1 MQEPPLDKF
10 GMNMYCNTFL
20 NLFYEIYHHQL
31 VPQHKRRERIL
42 CLCPYVREMNVWGN
56 YVKRDLLVAP
66 MWQQDKTAI
75 DCAYNHPSI
84 KFIAL
89 LI

>member
-31 VPQHKRRERIL
+31 FLNIKEENEYYAYAL
-42 CLCPYVREMNVWGN
+42 MF
-56 YVKRDLLVAP
+56 VKW
-66 MWQQDKTAI
+66 MFGETT
-75 DCAYNHPSI
+75 
-84 KFIAL
+84 
-89 LI
+89 

>member
-20 NLFYEIYHHQL
+20 NHFMKFTIITH
-31 VPQHKRRERIL
+31 VPQHKRREQIL

-56 YVKRDLLVAP
+56 YVKEILLVAP
-66 MWQQDKTAI
+66 MAQR
-75 DCAYNHPSI
+75 
-84 KFIAL
+84 
-89 LI
+89 